1 MKDKGGTLL
10 SGIGKTDA
18 GKAPQVKNREEQN
31 VEDRQEE
38 KFNRM
43 TRSPVGR
50 LIGELAVPCI
60 VSMLVTAVYNMADTY
75 FVGKLGSNSA
85 IAAVG
90 VVFSLMAVIQAVGFF
105 FGHGSGNYISRKLG
119 AQNGEEAH
127 RMSSTG
133 FVLSLLAGGVLCLLG
148 EVFLTPLAD
157 FLGATPTILPYAK
170 EYMRIILIGA
180 PWMTASLVLNNQLRF
195 QGSAAYGMVGIAS
208 GAVLNV
214 ILDPV
219 FIFVLDM
226 GVAGAALATVV
237 SQFAG
242 FCLLLWQSGRGG
254 NLRPRFSQAKIR
266 LFYLREIARGGL
278 PSLIRQG
285 LISFAVVSLN
295 RAARGYGDAVI
306 AAMAVVTRVMA
317 FGGSALIGFG
327 QGFQPVCGFNYGAKL
342 YHRVRQGFWF
352 CVKWGTGF
360 LTVMGVLGIIFAP
373 ELIALFRNDPEVVAV
388 GARALRLQCATFP
401 LTGWVVFSNMTLQT
415 IGDTGPATLLA
426 GARQGVFF
434 IPAVLLLPRLMELW
448 GVMLAQPL
456 ADVLTF
462 AVAVPLMLR
471 VLRQMRLA
479 EEAAQ

>member
-1 MKDKGGTLL
+1 
-10 SGIGKTDA
+10 
-18 GKAPQVKNREEQN
+18 
-31 VEDRQEE
+31 
-38 KFNRM
+38 
-43 TRSPVGR
+43 
-50 LIGELAVPCI
+50 
-60 VSMLVTAVYNMADTY
+60 
-75 FVGKLGSNSA
+75 
-85 IAAVG
+85 
-90 VVFSLMAVIQAVGFF
+90 
-105 FGHGSGNYISRKLG
+105 
-119 AQNGEEAH
+119 
-127 RMSSTG
+127 
-133 FVLSLLAGGVLCLLG
+133 VLCLLG

-295 RAARGYGDAVI
+295 RAARGYGDAGISACV
-306 AAMAVVTRVMA
+306 RV
-317 FGGSALIGFG
+317 
-327 QGFQPVCGFNYGAKL
+327 
-342 YHRVRQGFWF
+342 
-352 CVKWGTGF
+352 
-360 LTVMGVLGIIFAP
+360 
-373 ELIALFRNDPEVVAV
+373 
-388 GARALRLQCATFP
+388 
-401 LTGWVVFSNMTLQT
+401 
-415 IGDTGPATLLA
+415 
-426 GARQGVFF
+426 
-434 IPAVLLLPRLMELW
+434 
-448 GVMLAQPL
+448 
-456 ADVLTF
+456 
-462 AVAVPLMLR
+462 
-471 VLRQMRLA
+471 
-479 EEAAQ
+479 

>member
-1 MKDKGGTLL
+1 
-10 SGIGKTDA
+10 
-18 GKAPQVKNREEQN
+18 
-31 VEDRQEE
+31 
-38 KFNRM
+38 
-43 TRSPVGR
+43 
-50 LIGELAVPCI
+50 
-60 VSMLVTAVYNMADTY
+60 
-75 FVGKLGSNSA
+75 
-85 IAAVG
+85 
-90 VVFSLMAVIQAVGFF
+90 
-105 FGHGSGNYISRKLG
+105 
-119 AQNGEEAH
+119 
-127 RMSSTG
+127 
-133 FVLSLLAGGVLCLLG
+133 
-148 EVFLTPLAD
+148 
-157 FLGATPTILPYAK
+157 
-170 EYMRIILIGA
+170 
-180 PWMTASLVLNNQLRF
+180 
-195 QGSAAYGMVGIAS
+195 
-208 GAVLNV
+208 
-214 ILDPV
+214 V

-226 GVAGAALATVV
+226 GVAGAALATVL

-254 NLRPRFSQAKIR
+254 NLRPRFSQAKLR

-285 LISFAVVSLN
+285 LISLAVVSLN

-306 AAMAVVTRVMA
+306 AAMAVVNRVMV

-352 CVKWGTGF
+352 CVKWGTSF
-360 LTVMGVLGIIFAP
+360 LTVMGALGIIFAP

-462 AVAVPLMLR
+462 AVAVPLLLR
-471 VLRQMRLA
+471 VLGQMKRA
-479 EEAAQ
+479 EEAAGA